1 MLRSRWDTLVHIDSP
16 TRSPNPTHHTLPT
29 HLCAAAPLC
38 NPGTVY
44 VAIQELSEKLTTKL
58 PERKKCPWPGDSEV
72 CNCLLALPE
81 AFANQVDEQDNDG
94 TCAAA
99 LHSEFAAPDGTRAF
113 EICVR
118 HNRPPTRHSSLCP
131 SLRPSGTFQMYWKQC
146 TALLGSNS
154 KGWSGEGMTAGPASA
169 KQMLFPFSTLDTTK
183 KLYWFGMAGTKIPD
197 LINHPSYK
205 NWMPDRVQKAGEKWA
220 STSKFSVTRDDISKF
235 AFNTND
241 VGSMIEGW
249 VRPTTTG
256 ECSFFTYRSC
266 VYPTT
271 SSSPCCPCRPCH
283 HFSPSLAVCVSLADT
298 RAPALPRSHLT
309 TTWLP
314 PLVYTQHSDDS
325 SDVWVSETLDKAPAK
340 KGLTDGLKMVDRQAT
355 MKKGSS
361 YYIMGR
367 GKEGGGGGYKTF
379 APDKSEE
386 MAVGTNFKV
395 NRDDIKRQGLY
406 STNNMGSM
414 IEGWFKVAE
423 DGDCFFF
430 TRRSVRP

>member
-1 MLRSRWDTLVHIDSP
+1 MPLQPADVGQRGGLLEEVPCCRSVEPRTRLRTRLRTMLRSRWDTLVHIDSP

-58 PERKKCPWPGDSEV
+58 PERKNCPWPGDSEV

-146 TALLGSNS
+146 TALLGSNG

-183 KLYWFGMAGTKIPD
+183 KFYWFGMAGTKIPD

-205 NWMPDRVQKAGEKWA
+205 NWMPDRVEKAGEKWA

-249 VRPTTTG
+249 VKPTTTG

-271 SSSPCCPCRPCH
+271 TSSPCCPCRPCH

-298 RAPALPRSHLT
+298 RPPAFPRSHLT
-309 TTWLP
+309 TT
-314 PLVYTQHSDDS
+314 Y
-325 SDVWVSETLDKAPAK
+325 
-340 KGLTDGLKMVDRQAT
+340 
-355 MKKGSS
+355 GSLLS
-361 YYIMGR
+361 CTHNTVTTHRTCGCR
-367 GKEGGGGGYKTF
+367 
-379 APDKSEE
+379 
-386 MAVGTNFKV
+386 
-395 NRDDIKRQGLY
+395 RH
-406 STNNMGSM
+406 
-414 IEGWFKVAE
+414 W
-423 DGDCFFF
+423 
-430 TRRSVRP
+430 TRHRRRRA